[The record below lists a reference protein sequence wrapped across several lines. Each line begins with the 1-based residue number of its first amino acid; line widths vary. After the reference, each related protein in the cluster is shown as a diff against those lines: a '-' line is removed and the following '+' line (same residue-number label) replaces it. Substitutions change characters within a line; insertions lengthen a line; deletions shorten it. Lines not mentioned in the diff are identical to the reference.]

1 MKIKPL
7 HKRLIM
13 GWKIIAHN
21 GIVKFMQFPETKEA
35 GGEPRERVEGASSY
49 DEKFCR
55 RFVSF
60 VSTRLTADSTKQT
73 NCPFLMKVGSI
84 KCRSLPFEALVS
96 LSE

>member
-1 MKIKPL
+1 MKIKPP

-35 GGEPRERVEGASSY
+35 TTGEGVEAARSN

-55 RFVSF
+55 RFYLLSGML
-60 VSTRLTADSTKQT
+60 SMLTLPNKQ
-73 NCPFLMKVGSI
+73 
-84 KCRSLPFEALVS
+84 
-96 LSE
+96 

>member
-60 VSTRLTADSTKQT
+60 VSPFFSLLTLPNKQT
-73 NCPFLMKVGSI
+73 TPFLMKVGSI
-84 KCRSLPFEALVS
+84 RSHNVLELTHI
-96 LSE
+96 L

>member
-13 GWKIIAHN
+13 RWKIIAHN

-35 GGEPRERVEGASSY
+35 TGEPRERVEGASSY

-55 RFVSF
+55 CFVSF
-60 VSTRLTADSTKQT
+60 VSNVLSGNSTKQT
-73 NCPFLMKVGSI
+73 IFPLFDPLNLVGSQI
-84 KCRSLPFEALVS
+84 N
-96 LSE
+96 